1 MANYKL
7 DSIDLNAGRSE
18 LHNALALTGCEVS
31 CNNLPAGVAVPFVH
45 SHKNN
50 EECYLVLGG
59 DGIFYI
65 DGEELPIKAGSCF
78 RVDPA
83 GRRCLKAGKNGLRY
97 LCIQSARNSLKGFT
111 MTDGV
116 VEEGAKAPKPRW
128 M

>member
-1 MANYKL
+1 MTAF
-7 DSIDLNAGRSE
+7 SS
-18 LHNALALTGCEVS
+18 
-31 CNNLPAGVAVPFVH
+31 
-45 SHKNN
+45 
-50 EECYLVLGG
+50 
-59 DGIFYI
+59 

-97 LCIQSARNSLKGFT
+97 LCIQSARGSLKGFT

-116 VEEGAKAPKPRW
+116 VEEGAKAPKPSW

>member
-1 MANYKL
+1 MSRIAIRYNK
-7 DSIDLNAGRSE
+7 IDKTAR
-18 LHNALALTGCEVS
+18 
-31 CNNLPAGVAVPFVH
+31 
-45 SHKNN
+45 
-50 EECYLVLGG
+50 
-59 DGIFYI
+59 IFI

-97 LCIQSARNSLKGFT
+97 LCIQSARDSLKGFT

-116 VEEGAKAPKPRW
+116 VEEGAKAPKPSW

>member
-1 MANYKL
+1 MMAGFQAEEN
-7 DSIDLNAGRSE
+7 
-18 LHNALALTGCEVS
+18 LTGR
-31 CNNLPAGVAVPFVH
+31 AQ
-45 SHKNN
+45 KNVRKILDVI
-50 EECYLVLGG
+50 LVLGG
-59 DGIFYI
+59 DGIFFI

-116 VEEGAKAPKPRW
+116 VEEGAKAPKPSW